1 MKREF
6 QEKPEASGWTVER
19 IFYLNL
25 FGWFVSGSVLHST
38 GPAVTSPDSK
48 ISSLPHSPVS
58 SASWSKVRSPST

>member
-25 FGWFVSGSVLHST
+25 FGWFASGSALHST
-38 GPAVTSPDSK
+38 GPAVTSPG
-48 ISSLPHSPVS
+48 L
-58 SASWSKVRSPST
+58 